1 MSDTTLTVSG
11 DNRGI
16 IAGRDIQDANLV
28 STGDVAG
35 SYNAIGVG
43 AQVVINQIHRARSAV
58 DEQAAKIRLAE
69 AQLADAVARKV
80 QQLTAALDK
89 AAHLDRRNP
98 YRSLLD
104 YRLEDAPFFYGR
116 DDAIAALLGKIHDHR
131 FTVLHSDSGAG
142 KSSLLQAGLMA
153 RLLAAGHLP
162 LRLRPYRDEPAHFI
176 KQCFLSNLDGA
187 PEVARFQPMPLAGF
201 LQAVTG
207 CLGHSTLYLFLDQF
221 EEFFTELPFDA
232 QERFAGEL
240 ADCLDDGGLDV
251 RWVIALRKEYFSD
264 LSRFQPRIA
273 PFENEY
279 SLAAF
284 QPEEARAVVVE
295 PARKQGVEYESEEL
309 VNTVLADLR
318 EADGR
323 LQPPQVQLVC
333 YELFEDALASATPNL
348 ITFTLYNQPRGRGQ
362 PGAQGILSNHLARVL
377 ERMPAGER
385 KLARRSLEALVSS
398 QSRRIRLD
406 HDDLVAYVAQRD
418 PALNAPQLDRV
429 LDQLIDS
436 RLVRS
441 DEDENDEP
449 VYELAHDFLLSEV
462 ELDPVLLAQK
472 AAQEL
477 LRQEVETYRRFGTL
491 LSKQKYAII
500 DSQRAGLHMD
510 DASRGLLAQS
520 EAAIHAEEQAKEAS
534 RQRVLNRTRLALAGA
549 LLALVFAA
557 IAAYPTAS
565 NLLRRQAAIN
575 QGRLVR
581 IAAARVILGDANL
594 HSLGYALPAQEYAVE
609 EFQLEE
615 TEVTVERYMLCVA
628 ANACSPPNVEPSEYR
643 LPERAQ
649 YPVTSVTHFQAQSFC
664 AWIGRRLPDA
674 VEWERAARNVDG
686 RLWPWGSEPPTSPEQ
701 AILTYGSSTVKLAA
715 DVTLAVAPVGT
726 ARLGRSE
733 EGVYDL
739 AGNVWEWTESRA
751 EAAWSEPNQVLLRG
765 GSVLQSAA
773 TLENTI
779 AMYTK
784 RMPGDSAGTF
794 GFRCAA
800 NS

>member
-1 MSDTTLTVSG
+1 MNDTTLSVSG

-43 AQVVINQIHRARSAV
+43 AQVVINQLRQARSAV

-89 AAHLDRRNP
+89 AARLDRRNP

-104 YRLEDAPFFYGR
+104 YRLEDAPYFYGR

-162 LRLRPYRDEPAHFI
+162 LRLRPYGDEPAHFI
-176 KQCFLSNLDGA
+176 KQSFLSNLDGA
-187 PEVARFQPMPLAGF
+187 PEVARFQQMPLAGF
-201 LQAVTG
+201 LRAVTG
-207 CLGHSTLYLFLDQF
+207 CLGDSTLYLFLDQF
-221 EEFFTELPFDA
+221 EEFFTELPFEA
-232 QERFAGEL
+232 QERFADEL
-240 ADCLDDGGLDV
+240 ANCLDDGLDV

-264 LSRFQPRIA
+264 LSRFHPRIA

-279 SLAAF
+279 FLAAF
-284 QPEEARAVVVE
+284 QQEEARAVVVE
-295 PARKQGVEYESEEL
+295 PAHKQGVEYESEDL

-348 ITFTLYNQPRGRGQ
+348 ITLALYSQPRGRGR
-362 PGAQGILSNHLARVL
+362 PGAQGILGNHLARVL

-418 PALNAPQLDRV
+418 PALNATQLDSV
-429 LDQLIDS
+429 LNQLIDS

-462 ELDPVLLAQK
+462 ELDPALLAQK

-477 LRQEVETYRRFGTL
+477 LRQEVETYQRFGTL
-491 LSKQKYAII
+491 LSKQKHAII
-500 DSQRAGLHMD
+500 DSQRAALHMD
-510 DASRGLLAQS
+510 DASRALLAQS
-520 EAAIHAEEQAKEAS
+520 EVAIHAEEQAQEAS
-534 RQRVLNRTRLALAGA
+534 RQRVLQRTRLALAGA
-549 LLALVFAA
+549 LFALVFAA

-565 NLLRRQAAIN
+565 NLLRRKAALDL
-575 QGRLVR
+575 GKLMP
-581 IAAARVILGDANL
+581 IAGSEAILGNDEL
-594 HSLGYALPAQEYAVE
+594 HKSGNAFPEDIYDLDGYMI
-609 EFQLEE
+609 EE
-615 TEVTVERYMLCVA
+615 TEVSVQRYLLCVESK
-628 ANACSPPNVEPSEYR
+628 ACSPPNTDPAQYMAA
-643 LPERAQ
+643 ERAK
-649 YPVTSVTHFQAQSFC
+649 YPITGVTAYQADVFC
-664 AWIGRRLPDA
+664 AWLGMRLPTA
-674 VEWERAARNVDG
+674 LEWERAARNIHGDP
-686 RLWPWGSEPPTSPEQ
+686 WPWGKEPPKDPTQAVLAYDFPEP
-701 AILTYGSSTVKLAA
+701 
-715 DVTLAVAPVGT
+715 APVQPVGM
-726 ARLGRSE
+726 AKAGVSA
-733 EGVYDL
+733 EGVFDL
-739 AGNVWEWTESRA
+739 VGNVWEWTGTHPDSESVDR
-751 EAAWSEPNQVLLRG
+751 LIIKG
-765 GSVLQSAA
+765 GSA
-773 TLENTI
+773 ENSVAVVPTM
-779 AMYTK
+779 AWNEDASSNYHA
-784 RMPGDSAGTF
+784 RDV
-794 GFRCAA
+794 GFRCAL
-800 NS
+800 SS